1 MKERSWMSKNV
12 FDLFEIKCKKC
23 GSNIIKIKENEI
35 YDGDD
40 CYCGSEFYLECI
52 KCNNCINIRGES

>member
-40 CYCGSEFYLECI
+40 CYCGSEFY
-52 KCNNCINIRGES
+52 